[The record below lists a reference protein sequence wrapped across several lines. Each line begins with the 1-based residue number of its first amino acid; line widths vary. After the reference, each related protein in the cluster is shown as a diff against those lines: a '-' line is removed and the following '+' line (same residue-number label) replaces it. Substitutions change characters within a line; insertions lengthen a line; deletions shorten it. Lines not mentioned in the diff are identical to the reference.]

1 MRTLLC
7 HCGNRMV
14 PKISTLQCPECYK
27 KSLPTVRPVKELSL
41 PELWEK
47 IEKIFNS
54 KNELYK

>member
-1 MRTLLC
+1 
-7 HCGNRMV
+7 MV